1 MIEDFNSIQM
11 KHRQMVLAR
20 AIGLTDDEIERII
33 KCKWDMYEI
42 DDEPFTVDLPDGST
56 ANNRDELEH
65 WYAEH
70 GERI

>member
-1 MIEDFNSIQM
+1 
-11 KHRQMVLAR
+11 
-20 AIGLTDDEIERII
+20 
-33 KCKWDMYEI
+33 MYEI